1 MVDGFDPVASK
12 DYASELV
19 TSYKDINAGMDNY
32 WNQEIDNYNYAASFA
47 GDNLK
52 ALADLSQT
60 WSGVLKEKEEKQKE
74 VDFAKGHMWFF
85 ENGVPAD
92 AQLAYDNA
100 TADLYAEGEVIN
112 DMRSEW
118 ENEVEIYGLQLNLRN

>member
-1 MVDGFDPVASK
+1 MAEGFDPVASK

-85 ENGVPAD
+85 
-92 AQLAYDNA
+92 
-100 TADLYAEGEVIN
+100 
-112 DMRSEW
+112 
-118 ENEVEIYGLQLNLRN
+118 